1 MNIDDLLSHFRN
13 QNDDGFNSA
22 KITKS
27 VKQQDEYF
35 QEVMRLTNF
44 ITDEHNRSFTERLH
58 IIRLG
63 IKENPSCV
71 VCGKPTIFVRSESRK
86 FNGVKKSIQFM
97 NFRKTCSVKCMGI
110 EKRGRS
116 LNISDEMKKQGN
128 EKRKATMLE
137 KYGYEF
143 TSQRPEIKPLLNLNH
158 KSDEYRQKM
167 REIQRSKHSHIDY
180 DLLNDSERLLELNQ
194 TKSLKEISKMANCSY
209 ELVHHFFKYYNQI
222 PIKQNRSYIEIII
235 KEILDKH
242 NIEYFE
248 NTRSVLPSKKEL
260 DFYIPSKNLAIE
272 CNGLYWHSEKKL
284 DDKEYHLKKT
294 EECESL
300 GIQLLHFFENE
311 IVEKTDIVESMIL
324 SKLGLFKRIYAR
336 QCTIKDVSYNEYTK
350 FCITNHLQ
358 GFATAK
364 IIKGLYYQDELVCL
378 MSLLKPRFNG
388 YDVDYELV
396 RFATKKGY
404 TVIGGFSKLM
414 NLFKGFSIMSYAN
427 RRWSIGNVYSS
438 NGFKHIKN
446 TDVGFF
452 YFSPIDGIVSRYAD
466 RRPLNEV
473 LNDGFIRIFDCG
485 NMVFVKEK
493 LDT

>member
-35 QEVMRLTNF
+35 QEVMRLTEF

-63 IKENPSCV
+63 IKENPSCI
-71 VCGKPTIFVRSESRK
+71 VCGKPTVFVRSESRK
-86 FNGVKKSIQFM
+86 IDGVKKSIQFM
-97 NFRKTCSVKCMGI
+97 DFRKTCSAKCMGI

-128 EKRKATMLE
+128 EKRKTTMVE

-167 REIQRSKHSHIDY
+167 REIQRSKHPQIDY

-194 TKSLKEISKMANCSY
+194 TKSLKEIAEMANCSY
-209 ELVHHFFKYYNQI
+209 ELVHHFFKYHNEI
-222 PIKQNRSYIEIII
+222 PIKQNRSYIEIVI
-235 KEILDKH
+235 KEILDRC

-248 NTRSVLPSKKEL
+248 NIRSVLSSKKEL
-260 DFYIPSKNLAIE
+260 DFYIPSHSLAIE
-272 CNGLYWHSEKKL
+272 CNGLYWHSEVKI
-284 DDKEYHLKKT
+284 DDKQYHLKKT

-300 GIQLLHFFENE
+300 GIQLLQFFENE
-311 IVEKTDIVESMIL
+311 IGEKTEIVESMIL
-324 SKLGLFKRIYAR
+324 SKLGLSKRIYAR
-336 QCTIKDVSYNEYTK
+336 QCTIKDVDFNVYKDFTNK
-350 FCITNHLQ
+350 NHLQ

-364 IIKGLYYQDELVCL
+364 IVKGLYYNDELICL
-378 MSLLKPRFNG
+378 ISLSKPRFDG
-388 YDVDYELV
+388 YEVDYELV
-396 RFATKKGY
+396 RFATKNGY
-404 TVIGGFSKLM
+404 TVVGGFSKLM
-414 NLFKGFSIMSYAN
+414 KLFENNSIMSYAN
-427 RRWSIGNVYSS
+427 RRWSMGNVYTT

-446 TDVGFF
+446 TNVGFF
-452 YFSPIDGIVSRYAD
+452 YYKHNVGVVSRYAD

-485 NMVFVKEK
+485 NMVFTKEK
-493 LDT
+493 T

>member
-35 QEVMRLTNF
+35 QEVMRLTEF

-63 IKENPSCV
+63 IKENPSCI
-71 VCGKPTIFVRSESRK
+71 VCGKPTVFVRSESRK
-86 FNGVKKSIQFM
+86 IDGVKKSIQFM
-97 NFRKTCSVKCMGI
+97 DFRKTCSAKCMGI

-128 EKRKATMLE
+128 EKRKTTMVE

-167 REIQRSKHSHIDY
+167 REIQRSKHPQIDY

-194 TKSLKEISKMANCSY
+194 TKSLKEIAEMANCSY
-209 ELVHHFFKYYNQI
+209 ELVHHFFKYHNEI
-222 PIKQNRSYIEIII
+222 PIKQNRSYIEIVI
-235 KEILDKH
+235 KEILDRC

-248 NTRSVLPSKKEL
+248 NIRSVLSSKKEL
-260 DFYIPSKNLAIE
+260 DFYIPSHSLAIE
-272 CNGLYWHSEKKL
+272 CNGLYWHSEVKI
-284 DDKEYHLKKT
+284 DDKQYHLKKT
-294 EECESL
+294 EECKSL
-300 GIQLLHFFENE
+300 GIQLLQFFENE
-311 IVEKTDIVESMIL
+311 IGEKTEIVESMIL
-324 SKLGLFKRIYAR
+324 SKLGLSKRIYAR
-336 QCTIKDVSYNEYTK
+336 QCTIKDVDFNVYKDFTNK
-350 FCITNHLQ
+350 NHLQ

-364 IIKGLYYQDELVCL
+364 IVKGLYYNDELICL
-378 MSLLKPRFNG
+378 ISLSKPRFDG
-388 YDVDYELV
+388 YEVDYELV
-396 RFATKKGY
+396 RFATKNGY
-404 TVIGGFSKLM
+404 TVVGGFSKLM
-414 NLFKGFSIMSYAN
+414 KLFENNSIMSYAN
-427 RRWSIGNVYSS
+427 RRWSMGNVYTT

-446 TDVGFF
+446 TNVGFF
-452 YFSPIDGIVSRYAD
+452 YYKHNVGVVSRYAD

-485 NMVFVKEK
+485 NMVFTKEK
-493 LDT
+493 T

>member
-1 MNIDDLLSHFRN
+1 MNIDEIINHYKNSS
-13 QNDDGFNSA
+13 DDGFSA
-22 KITKS
+22 RKITLS
-27 VKQQDEYF
+27 VKNQDKFY
-35 QEVMRLTNF
+35 QEVMRLTDF

-71 VCGKPTIFVRSESRK
+71 VCGNPTVFVRSESRK
-86 FNGVKKSIQFM
+86 IDGVKKSIQFM
-97 NFRKTCSVKCMGI
+97 NFRKTCSTKCMGI
-110 EKRGRS
+110 EKTGRS
-116 LNISDEMKKQGN
+116 LNISDEMKSQTAD
-128 EKRKATMLE
+128 KRKATMLE
-137 KYGYEF
+137 KYGYEVN
-143 TSQRPEIKPLLNLNH
+143 SQRPEIKPLLNLNH

-167 REIQRSKHSHIDY
+167 REIQRSKHPHIDY
-180 DLLNDSERLLELNQ
+180 DLLDDRERLIELNK
-194 TKSLKEISKMANCSY
+194 THSTKEIANIAKCSQS
-209 ELVHHFFKYYNQI
+209 LVQMFFIEIHKI

-248 NTRSVLPSKKEL
+248 NKRSILPSKKEL

-300 GIQLLHFFENE
+300 DIQLLHFFENE

-324 SKLGLFKRIYAR
+324 SKLGLSNRIYAR
-336 QCTIKDVSYNEYTK
+336 QCTIKDVQYNDYIK
-350 FCITNHLQ
+350 FCIANHLQ

-378 MSLLKPRFNG
+378 MSLSKPRFNG

-404 TVIGGFSKLM
+404 TVIGGFSKLIK
-414 NLFKGFSIMSYAN
+414 LFSNNSIMSYAN
-427 RRWSIGNVYSS
+427 RRWSMGNVYTT

-452 YFSPIDGIVSRYAD
+452 YFSPIDGIVTRYAD

-485 NMVFVKEK
+485 NMVFVKNN
-493 LDT
+493 